1 MKYRS
6 AYLILVMML
15 TMGQVLNAQGQ
26 LSADEKANGWI
37 SLFDGK
43 TTDGW
48 RTYNK
53 SKIGSS
59 WVVQDGALTLVTDE
73 DGEVKDG
80 GAIVSDIMPENFE
93 LSLEWKISECGNS
106 GIMYNVVEKPSLSRA
121 YHSGPE
127 LQVLDNSCHPDAKI
141 HKHRA
146 GDLYDLIASDPE
158 VVKPAGEW
166 NTFMMKIE
174 DDEVEVHLN
183 GTKVLAYTMHDDN
196 WHKMIANSKFKD
208 MGDFGKHRQ
217 GRIALQDHSDPVW
230 FRNIKYRPLD

>member
-1 MKYRS
+1 MKYKS
-6 AYLILVMML
+6 ACFILFLILAVSPLM
-15 TMGQVLNAQGQ
+15 NAQEP
-26 LSADEKANGWI
+26 LSAEEKEKGWKL
-37 SLFDGK
+37 LFDGK

-53 SKIGSS
+53 STIGSS

-73 DGEVKDG
+73 DGKVKDG
-80 GAIVSDIMPENFE
+80 GAIVSEIMPENFE
-93 LSLEWKISECGNS
+93 LYLEWKISECGNS
-106 GIMYNVVEKPSLSRA
+106 GIMYNVVEKPSLTRA

-146 GDLYDLIASDPE
+146 ADLYDLIASEPE

-174 DDEVEVHLN
+174 NNDVEVHLN
-183 GTKVLAYTMHDDN
+183 GTRVLTYTMHDDN
-196 WHKMIANSKFKD
+196 WHDMIANSKFKD

-217 GRIALQDHSDPVW
+217 GRIALQDHGDPVW
-230 FRNIKYRPLD
+230 YRSIKYRPLD